1 MPNGTLTGNCILG
14 ASTHKFS
21 GALDSSSS
29 TPTVATASIS
39 VPRTGKSTLTFTFS
53 FDAATGYLTSATL
66 ADSAITTPVQGWRNV
81 WNPVPVSTP
90 YAGFYT
96 LAFDPAAAPDPA
108 VPQGNGCAGFTVAAN
123 GAITGFSATLADSTA
138 FTLVG
143 NVGPA
148 GEIMLW
154 QSLYAGKGSL
164 QGALD
169 ITSGVAPGF
178 TDSTLAG
185 TGIHWTRPSGTGRI
199 YAAGFTDT
207 LLNAVGGRYNA
218 PSATQ
223 IVMGCDDKD
232 KNARLEFAEGGVPTG
247 AIGFPPL
254 SPNVELRIKPGG
266 TNLVQTVPNVRATS
280 VTITPGTGLFTGS
293 YTLNDPNVATG
304 KIEPRK
310 ASFTGRIVPTGS
322 GLTGFGWFLLP
333 EFSNPNGSP
342 KMTTTTSK
350 MLSGQ
355 VSLIKQ

>member
-1 MPNGTLTGNCILG
+1 M
-14 ASTHKFS
+14 
-21 GALDSSSS
+21 
-29 TPTVATASIS
+29 
-39 VPRTGKSTLTFTFS
+39 
-53 FDAATGYLTSATL
+53 
-66 ADSAITTPVQGWRNV
+66 
-81 WNPVPVSTP
+81 
-90 YAGFYT
+90 
-96 LAFDPAAAPDPA
+96 
-108 VPQGNGCAGFTVAAN
+108 PQGNGCAGFTVAAN

-169 ITSGVAPGF
+169 ITPGVAPGF

-185 TGIHWTRPSGTGRI
+185 TGINWTRPSGTGRI

-218 PSATQ
+218 PSAAQ

-310 ASFTGRIVPTGS
+310 ASFTGRIVPTGG

-342 KMTTTTSK
+342 KTTTTTSK